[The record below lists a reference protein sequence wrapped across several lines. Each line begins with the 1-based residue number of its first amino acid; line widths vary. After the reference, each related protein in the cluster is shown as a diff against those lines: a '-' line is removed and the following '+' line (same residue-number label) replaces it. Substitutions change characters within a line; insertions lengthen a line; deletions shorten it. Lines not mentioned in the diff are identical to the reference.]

1 METPRKRSR
10 ASAKKAGASF
20 ERSIADFLADALDN
34 PNIDR
39 MVKAGA
45 LDKGDV
51 ANVRDS
57 HGRLL
62 AVECKNTAT
71 MSLPQWEREATT
83 EALNYGAHAGIIIH
97 KRRGTADPGEQ
108 WVTMT
113 AETLTK
119 LLTAPPTSGASTFQ
133 EDS

>member
-1 METPRKRSR
+1 MTRSR
-10 ASAKKAGASF
+10 ASAKKAGSSF
-20 ERSIADFLADALDN
+20 ERQISDYLRDTLSN

-45 LDKGDV
+45 LDKGDI

-57 HGRLL
+57 HGRLI
-62 AVECKNTAT
+62 AIECKNTAT

-83 EALNYGAHAGIIIH
+83 EALNYGAHAGVIVH
-97 KRRGTADPGEQ
+97 KRRGTAQPQEQ

-113 AETLTK
+113 TETLTK
-119 LLTAPPTSGASTFQ
+119 LLQAPPSSGASNI
-133 EDS
+133 